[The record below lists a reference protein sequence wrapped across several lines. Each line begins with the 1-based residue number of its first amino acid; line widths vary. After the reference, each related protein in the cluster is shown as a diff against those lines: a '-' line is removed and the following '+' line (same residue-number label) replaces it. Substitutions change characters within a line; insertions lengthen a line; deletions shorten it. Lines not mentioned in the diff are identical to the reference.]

1 MSGAQSISRKELS
14 ALMGCKDTDIPR
26 APRYSMTSYT
36 PPGPICAAYIRSIG
50 PIDTI
55 TGPAGS
61 GKTVGS
67 IFKVMRLSIAAMP
80 VCTDGVIRVRGT
92 VLRDNYRALYRT
104 TLRSWFAFFP
114 PDWHG
119 SQFTGGQDRPAQHI
133 LKLSTVRAG
142 KEVPV
147 ELTVDFFAVG
157 DVAIE
162 ELLKGYETSWI
173 WANEADLLH
182 PRVVSFAYSR
192 TGRYPPRDLLPPG
205 TVRPRVVACDFN
217 PTPPKHPLWIACKTG
232 SFNTGENKS
241 ADGQPADEA
250 ELPAHSVNFFQQPS
264 GLSADAENRA
274 GKTLAEY
281 EEDART
287 LTEEDVRRFVHGLP
301 GYSSDGKPVYRRE
314 FRGATH
320 VAQGPLKIIP
330 RLPLHIGFDQGMTPA
345 AILFQEDSFGQIRV
359 YREVFL
365 GHGVGSTRFVE
376 AMRVLLTSQFRD
388 LPPGVWGADPAG
400 FYGADRQ
407 SGELAWAET
416 VGLGL
421 GHPVMPAP
429 SNEPGIRI
437 EAVRLCLRTMLE
449 ANKPGLVIDP
459 EGCPLLIEGFEAEY
473 KFAKKP
479 DGTYQDAP
487 VKNQAANLQDALQY
501 GILALRGRAGVIAES
516 GRAGRP
522 GNVVSIGDARAP
534 QRDAMADFNVFA

>member
-1 MSGAQSISRKELS
+1 MLTRKQIAEL
-14 ALMGCKDTDIPR
+14 ADCKPEDIPR
-26 APRYSMTSYT
+26 APTYSLTSYT
-36 PPGPICAAYIRSIG
+36 PPGPVCAAYIRSMG

-67 IFKVMRLSIAAMP
+67 IFKVIRLTIAAMP
-80 VCTDGVIRVRGT
+80 VCIDGVIRCRGT

-104 TLRSWFAFFP
+104 TLRSWFTFFP

-119 SQFTGGQDRPAQHI
+119 STFTGGQDRPAQHV
-133 LKLSTVRAG
+133 LKLSTVRG
-142 KEVPV
+142 GREIPV

-182 PRVVSFAYSR
+182 PRVVPFAYSR
-192 TGRYPPRDLLPPG
+192 TGRYPPRELLPPG
-205 TVRPRVVACDFN
+205 TRRPRVVACDFN

-232 SFNTGENKS
+232 SFNTHEHVAGEMR
-241 ADGQPADEA
+241 PVEDEDT
-250 ELPAHSVNFFQQPS
+250 LPPQSVQFFQQPS
-264 GLSADAENRA
+264 GLSEQAENRL
-274 GKTLAEY
+274 GKTREEY

-301 GYSSDGKPVYRRE
+301 GYASDGKPVYRRE
-314 FRGATH
+314 FRGAVH
-320 VAQGPLKIIP
+320 VSPVPLKILQG
-330 RLPLHIGFDQGMTPA
+330 LPLHIGFDQGMTPA
-345 AILFQEDSFGQIRV
+345 AILFQEDSFGQLRI
-359 YREVFL
+359 YREMFL

-376 AMRVLLTSQFRD
+376 AMRVLLTGQFRG

-400 FYGADRQ
+400 FYGADRI

-416 VGLGL
+416 VGQGL
-421 GHPVMPAP
+421 GHPVIPAP

-437 EAVRLCLRTMLE
+437 EAVRLALRTMLE
-449 ANKPGLVIDP
+449 ANKPGLIIDG
-459 EGCPLLIEGFEAEY
+459 EACPLLVEGFEAEY
-473 KFAKKP
+473 KFQRKP
-479 DGTYQDAP
+479 DGTYADLP
-487 VKNQAANLQDALQY
+487 IKNQAANLQDALQY
-501 GILALRGRAGVIAES
+501 GVLALRGRAGVIAES

-522 GNVVSIGDARAP
+522 GNVYSLNDARPQNGDALNH
-534 QRDAMADFNVFA
+534 FNVFA